1 MSLNVYFQ
9 ELYAL
14 ICWSSKNGISL
25 GKEELEVLPSSK
37 FVVMNGGRLEAGADV
52 TMLYRKEMWG
62 GKIQSVHGNVH
73 T

>member
-1 MSLNVYFQ
+1 M
-9 ELYAL
+9 YAL

-62 GKIQSVHGNVH
+62 GKIQFVHGNVH